1 MDVLGEFSLMLVL
14 NDIFLDFPFIQVLDF
29 ILLNIN
35 AKTKTY
41 FNFVSKLGP

>member
-14 NDIFLDFPFIQVLDF
+14 NGIFLDFPFIQVLDF
-29 ILLNIN
+29 IPLNIN
-35 AKTKTY
+35 AKTETY